1 LGVKQKNKK
10 EVKIMKYSILIILLL
25 VSVGNAERVILT
37 PVNPKTGYSEI
48 IPLKDVKKLPVEP
61 LFGSKGK

>member
-1 LGVKQKNKK
+1 
-10 EVKIMKYSILIILLL
+10 MKYSILIILLL